1 MNSLVRNVFSI
12 IAICTLSLLL
22 WGMIFVWGRP
32 IIWGGIE
39 PALEKNWA
47 MYTFEDGRL
56 IEDALTVEFNNVRDL
71 STN

>member
-1 MNSLVRNVFSI
+1 MNSLVKKVFGI

-32 IIWGGIE
+32 IMWNGIK
-39 PALEKNWA
+39 PALEKNWS

-56 IEDALTVEFNNVRDL
+56 IEGALDSSFNTVRDL

>member
-1 MNSLVRNVFSI
+1 MNTLVRKVFGI
-12 IAICTLSLLL
+12 LAICTLSLLL

-32 IIWGGIE
+32 IIWSGIE
-39 PALEKNWA
+39 PALEQNWK

-56 IEDALTVEFNNVRDL
+56 VDEALSTEFNGVKDL